1 MSQETVPE
9 LAREEIKREAVR
21 RATERARIAR
31 WDLDVA
37 VFLFVVLIIVI
48 ILLFQGIGLEIVALV
63 AIFGLTMVWV
73 VGWRRG
79 RQLYRSFY
87 NEEFVR
93 LERELN
99 AEEEREKREKREKR
113 VEKTIEET
121 IEETVQRA
129 LRERLK

>member
-1 MSQETVPE
+1 MSQEATLGPV
-9 LAREEIKREAVR
+9 REDIKREAIR
-21 RATERARIAR
+21 RAKERARIAR

-48 ILLFQGIGLEIVALV
+48 ILLFQDIGIGIVSPV
-63 AIFGLTMVWV
+63 AIFGLIMVWI

-79 RQLYRSFY
+79 QQLYRSFY
-87 NEEFVR
+87 
-93 LERELN
+93 
-99 AEEEREKREKREKR
+99 EEELGRLGQEIKEAEGKEKVEKKAG
-113 VEKTIEET
+113 KTIEET

>member
-1 MSQETVPE
+1 MSQETAPE
-9 LAREEIKREAVR
+9 LATEEIKWEAVR
-21 RATERARIAR
+21 RARERARIAR

-48 ILLFQGIGLEIVALV
+48 ILLFQDIGIGIVASV
-63 AIFGLTMVWV
+63 AIVGLAMVWI

-79 RQLYRSFY
+79 RQLYQSFY

-93 LERELN
+93 LERELKT
-99 AEEEREKREKREKR
+99 EEEKEKKEKRI
-113 VEKTIEET
+113 EKTIEET
-121 IEETVQRA
+121 VEETVQRA